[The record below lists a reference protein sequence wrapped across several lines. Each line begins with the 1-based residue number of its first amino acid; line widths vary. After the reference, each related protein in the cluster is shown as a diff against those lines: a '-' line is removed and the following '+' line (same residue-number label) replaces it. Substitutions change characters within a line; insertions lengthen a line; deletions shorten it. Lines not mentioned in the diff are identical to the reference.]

1 MGEMAYCTQ
10 VKCQKLSLVAKSER
24 LNFSQ
29 ITTLFSLCQSCNQ
42 GANALH
48 VKNTFSHVENEFARQ
63 FVFEFEKMALFKSHL
78 IDFKNSVI
86 IKNELTCNE
95 QVEFEKQIDQG
106 IADGKITLITEGI
119 I

>member
-24 LNFSQ
+24 LNFGQ
-29 ITTLFSLCQSCNQ
+29 ITTLFSCCSSCAQ
-42 GANALH
+42 VSSVLH
-48 VKNTFSHVENEFARQ
+48 VRKTFLNVETEFARQ

>member
-1 MGEMAYCTQ
+1 MGQKGYCTQ
-10 VKCQKLSLVAKSER
+10 AKCQKLSLVAKSER

-63 FVFEFEKMALFKSHL
+63 FVCEFEKMALFKSHL
-78 IDFKNSVI
+78 IDFKNSVMI
-86 IKNELTCNE
+86 GNELTYNE
-95 QVEFEKQIDQG
+95 QVEFDRQIAQG
-106 IADGKITLITEGI
+106 VLDGKITFNKEVAL
-119 I
+119 